1 MRLENK
7 IAIVTGAAQGIGR
20 GITDR
25 FTNEAAKVALVD
37 YQKDVDVDPAQGQS
51 FYHGDVSDPE
61 LWDHLITDLLAEY
74 GRIDVL
80 VNNAGIIH
88 NESVHE
94 VELERWNRALAVNLT
109 GVMLGMRAVIPAL
122 REQGGGSIINL
133 SSIWGSVAAGG
144 AASYQATK
152 AGVHHLT
159 NNAAVTYYEPAADFD
174 ERHFQLMFEVLVRAP
189 LELAQRV
196 LPGMRSRRRGWI
208 LNISSRA
215 AIHPQGPPFSTR
227 PGGAVYGMCKAA
239 LERMATGFA
248 AEVYSDG
255 IAVNALSPSGLVPTP
270 GVLHHGLTRGVAP
283 ERLEAPEYMAEAA
296 HALQRI
302 GRGHAER
309 NPGTVLRRGGGSR

>member
-25 FTNEAAKVALVD
+25 FTNEGAKVALVD

-133 SSIWGSVAAGG
+133 SSIWGSVAAPG
-144 AASYQATK
+144 AASYHATK
-152 AGVHHLT
+152 AGVHHLSK
-159 NNAAVTYYEPAADFD
+159 NAAVTYAKDNI
-174 ERHFQLMFEVLVRAP
+174 
-189 LELAQRV
+189 RV
-196 LPGMRSRRRGWI
+196 NSIHPG
-208 LNISSRA
+208 
-215 AIHPQGPPFSTR
+215 AIHTPMMESMDDDQVSWIISQTPAGRTGQPQDIAA
-227 PGGAVYGMCKAA
+227 GAVYLAGDEAGFV
-239 LERMATGFA
+239 TG
-248 AEVYSDG
+248 AELRIDG
-255 IAVNALSPSGLVPTP
+255 GYTA
-270 GVLHHGLTRGVAP
+270 
-283 ERLEAPEYMAEAA
+283 
-296 HALQRI
+296 Q
-302 GRGHAER
+302 
-309 NPGTVLRRGGGSR
+309 

>member
-25 FTNEAAKVALVD
+25 FTNEGAKVALVD

-159 NNAAVTYYEPAADFD
+159 NNAAVTYA
-174 ERHFQLMFEVLVRAP
+174 
-189 LELAQRV
+189 
-196 LPGMRSRRRGWI
+196 
-208 LNISSRA
+208 
-215 AIHPQGPPFSTR
+215 
-227 PGGAVYGMCKAA
+227 
-239 LERMATGFA
+239 
-248 AEVYSDG
+248 
-255 IAVNALSPSGLVPTP
+255 
-270 GVLHHGLTRGVAP
+270 
-283 ERLEAPEYMAEAA
+283 
-296 HALQRI
+296 
-302 GRGHAER
+302 
-309 NPGTVLRRGGGSR
+309 